1 MRKYLGVVAAFIGLG
16 ACAASYAPVTVGS
29 NQFAALE
36 LCPADG
42 RLVSP
47 LASYT
52 VIECGYKP
60 DEYAIAR
67 NGEVLEVIG
76 PEAYVNRIVQLI
88 CPEADLSPVEC
99 QEQARRFVS
108 ERQAIKTNFA
118 DQRERQRAQEF
129 SARLSAAGAALQ
141 AMDPVITPPP
151 PNSRLGPSPSMM
163 TGFLTSQYTQ
173 GTMRTCVYNVGGEI
187 ARRTIPMVE
196 MCPLSW

>member
-1 MRKYLGVVAAFIGLG
+1 MRKSLGVVVALFWLG
-16 ACAASYAPVTVGS
+16 GCSASYAPVTVGI

-42 RLVSP
+42 RLISP
-47 LASYT
+47 LGIYT

-76 PEAYVNRIVQLI
+76 PEAYVSRIVQII
-88 CPEADLSPVEC
+88 CPEAELSPVEC
-99 QEQARRFVS
+99 HEQAMRFVG
-108 ERQAIKTNFA
+108 ERQALKTSFA
-118 DQRERQRAQEF
+118 DQRARQRAEEF
-129 SARLSAAGAALQ
+129 SARLAAAGAALQ
-141 AMDPVITPPP
+141 AMDPVITSPP